1 MGLIMQEGKFV
12 SRDEVARVDTP
23 NSTDT
28 WRPVPHIDVI
38 EAVTEVVRAHDWD
51 IEGEKFGLAREG
63 QKMFGVMEIS
73 RSSSPEWHRCIGIRN
88 SHDKSFAVGLSAG
101 IVVCVCTNMAFGG
114 TTVIKRR
121 HTNYEDSQKLVEHIK
136 NAVNNKEVGLIVI
149 DKLTALSKECYADA
163 IQDYSQKLL
172 ASFPDVA
179 ILWIH
184 HSNEENKPSGGNSVT
199 GVPTFLI
206 SIDHDAKDGKNLH
219 LKLDGNQLYLDE
231 EKDVTI
237 CIQKNTFTLVSP
249 TRSEDEMKELVLEA
263 YSNKNGAFRMNQND
277 AAKLLGYSDA
287 SAFRK
292 KDSAIKTTSRK
303 KTRTA
308 GKK

>member
-12 SRDEVARVDTP
+12 SRDEVARIDTP

-38 EAVTEVVRAHDWD
+38 EAVTKVVRAHDWE

-121 HTNYEDSQKLVEHIK
+121 HTSGIDLAELIDRAVASLEDDFLTTETVCEDLKDIQLRNDDEARSC
-136 NAVNNKEVGLIVI
+136 IVHAAELGVI
-149 DKLTALSKECYADA
+149 NSCD
-163 IQDYSQKLL
+163 
-172 ASFPDVA
+172 
-179 ILWIH
+179 ILPAYR
-184 HSNEENKPSGGNSVT
+184 EFKKPSHEEFAA
-199 GVPTFLI
+199 PTRWSLMNALTETVKKY
-206 SIDHDAKDGKNLH
+206 SPQRVDHSYLSLNRAFG
-219 LKLDGNQLYLDE
+219 LDGRE
-231 EKDVTI
+231 AAI
-237 CIQKNTFTLVSP
+237 FT
-249 TRSEDEMKELVLEA
+249 
-263 YSNKNGAFRMNQND
+263 
-277 AAKLLGYSDA
+277 
-287 SAFRK
+287 
-292 KDSAIKTTSRK
+292 
-303 KTRTA
+303 
-308 GKK
+308 